1 MISFKKIGITVT
13 AAAILMAGTLG
24 GSAFSSTAEA
34 AKLPKADVCH
44 YQAEDELLL
53 DEFGDPVLDEFDD
66 VIVIDAAGWRVINIS
81 ENALDAHLGVGL
93 EHPGHGDGVFMDD
106 LLANVGTE
114 AECLAR
120 NDA

>member
-1 MISFKKIGITVT
+1 MISFKKIGITAT
-13 AAAILMAGTLG
+13 AAAILMAGSLG

-53 DEFGDPVLDEFDD
+53 DEFGDPVLDEFDE

-81 ENALDAHLGVGL
+81 ENALDAHLGDGL
-93 EHPGHGDGVFMDD
+93 EQPGHGDGVFMDD
-106 LLANVGTE
+106 LLSNVGTE
-114 AECLAR
+114 QDCLNR
-120 NDA
+120 NL